1 MVIVPFV
8 VLGGVV
14 SLMILCWVVC
24 GGVGGTFVK
33 GCERMWV
40 AKSFGER
47 CL

>member
-24 GGVGGTFVK
+24 ERVGGTFVK

-40 AKSFGER
+40 AKGWE
-47 CL
+47 